1 VKAILTGTMQ
11 GMVRAEYAMLAKA
24 VPPSDDEVR
33 TWLDDLLS
41 KQDTYRDATLAIL
54 AHPVANGAP
63 MDVTVSPKGRRG
75 VSQAMER
82 LLTSL
87 NIRCRKDVFQT
98 IAKGSATLTG
108 RDRESWNRLLIWAS
122 SQTELTEIER
132 AFFYVAKGIAATAR
146 DLPPLPPLAVALLT
160 FPRVAQLVDRMLAS
174 PSGGAYE
181 QFIFA
186 ALFHAVIE
194 EAGVERQRVETKTL
208 SAADSSAGTAA
219 DVQQWD
225 GGVVREAYEVSAGS
239 WEPKL
244 RQAAQVLMHYQLQR
258 AHILAKAQRV
268 SGEDIQGAL
277 RDAHLSENS
286 DISVLDVRHEIRS
299 LLHRLTRSGRRAA
312 LIKLYEHLVY
322 RQPRD
327 ELVQRFVSLLGEL
340 HLTAM

>member
-1 VKAILTGTMQ
+1 MIPYRAAWRKLPIMARRTHGPQPVPLSKRVKAILTGTMQ

-132 AFFYVAKGIAATAR
+132 AFFYG
-146 DLPPLPPLAVALLT
+146 
-160 FPRVAQLVDRMLAS
+160 
-174 PSGGAYE
+174 
-181 QFIFA
+181 FIR
-186 ALFHAVIE
+186 LFR
-194 EAGVERQRVETKTL
+194 G
-208 SAADSSAGTAA
+208 
-219 DVQQWD
+219 
-225 GGVVREAYEVSAGS
+225 
-239 WEPKL
+239 
-244 RQAAQVLMHYQLQR
+244 
-258 AHILAKAQRV
+258 
-268 SGEDIQGAL
+268 
-277 RDAHLSENS
+277 
-286 DISVLDVRHEIRS
+286 
-299 LLHRLTRSGRRAA
+299 
-312 LIKLYEHLVY
+312 
-322 RQPRD
+322 
-327 ELVQRFVSLLGEL
+327 
-340 HLTAM
+340 